1 MSLSSWCTLRW
12 KHWAAFLSPYGIRR
26 NLKRPSVVIM
36 AVLSCDA
43 SSTCTCWNACRRS
56 ILLNTEHPA
65 KRSLKAVSAGRGYL
79 SSLVMAFRRRKS
91 PHTRHEPSGFITACI
106 GDAQLESHRSMTF
119 SASHCL
125 SCSSTCTFFSP
136 WSFLHGVYTGG
147 PSVVMWRGV
156 VMVTTLPRL
165 GSVTS
170 GKSVHRWAYSLS
182 SCSAFRIEP
191 PASPGFTEGIT
202 ENTEENVVSAGNV
215 SRVTRS
221 VRQRLNG
228 SITKRFPS
236 PSWKKSMPKMG

>member
-12 KHWAAFLSPYGIRR
+12 KHWTAFLSPYGIRR
-26 NLKRPSVVIM
+26 NLKSPSVVIM

-65 KRSLKAVSAGRGYL
+65 KRSLNVVSAGRGYL
-79 SSLVMAFRRRKS
+79 SSFVMAFSRRKS
-91 PHTRHEPSGFITACI
+91 PHTRHDPSGFITACI

-136 WSFLHGVYTGG
+136 WSFRHGVYTGK

-156 VMVTTLPRL
+156 VIVVTLPRL

-170 GKSVHRWAYSLS
+170 G
-182 SCSAFRIEP
+182 
-191 PASPGFTEGIT
+191 
-202 ENTEENVVSAGNV
+202 N
-215 SRVTRS
+215 
-221 VRQRLNG
+221 
-228 SITKRFPS
+228 
-236 PSWKKSMPKMG
+236 

>member
-1 MSLSSWCTLRW
+1 MYARENDDNYGRPLSSWCTLRW

-65 KRSLKAVSAGRGYL
+65 KRSLKVVSAGRAYL

-136 WSFLHGVYTGG
+136 WSFLHGEIYWWTVRSDVERCSHGDYLAQTRFGYLRKVSPQMG
-147 PSVVMWRGV
+147 IFIIFLFCFSNRASRITW
-156 VMVTTLPRL
+156 
-165 GSVTS
+165 
-170 GKSVHRWAYSLS
+170 VHRRNNREHRRECL
-182 SCSAFRIEP
+182 FL
-191 PASPGFTEGIT
+191 PGTFQG
-202 ENTEENVVSAGNV
+202 
-215 SRVTRS
+215 
-221 VRQRLNG
+221 
-228 SITKRFPS
+228 
-236 PSWKKSMPKMG
+236 

>member
-43 SSTCTCWNACRRS
+43 SSTCTCWNACQRS
-56 ILLNTEHPA
+56 ILLNTDHPA
-65 KRSLKAVSAGRGYL
+65 KRSLKVVSAGRGYL
-79 SSLVMAFRRRKS
+79 SSSVMAFRRGKS
-91 PHTRHEPSGFITACI
+91 LHTRHEPSGFITACI
-106 GDAQLESHRSMTF
+106 GDAQLESHRSMTI

-136 WSFLHGVYTGG
+136 WSFLHGV
-147 PSVVMWRGV
+147 MWRDV
-156 VMVTTLPRL
+156 VMVTNLPRL
-165 GSVTS
+165 CSVTS
-170 GKSVHRWAYSLS
+170 VKSVHRWAYSLS

-191 PASPGFTEGIT
+191 PASPGFTKGIT

-215 SRVTRS
+215 SRVIRS
-221 VRQRLNG
+221 VRQHLNG
-228 SITKRFPS
+228 SITKHFPS